1 MFGLALCL
9 VAALAFTLIP
19 GGGQVPAQPG
29 PKGGEN
35 PPAPG
40 KGKRAQEFI
49 DAFNKGDAQALANFW
64 VPEGDYTDEI
74 GRHYKGRPAIEKMYE
89 KYFAANKGGKLAITV
104 TSHRMVTSDVALEE
118 GITEVAQ
125 PDGGPPTSAA
135 FSAVLVKKDGVWY
148 FESVRD
154 SLPQPPSNAEH
165 FEDID
170 WLLGNWVGEN
180 EKGESGTASY
190 SWAENKNFIVS
201 NFSTTL
207 NGIPVVGGTQWIV
220 WDAVDKEIRS
230 FSFYSGGGFGQAV
243 WSKDGG
249 KWLIKVLLAVP
260 LDEDVALFEALTGK
274 YLRTLKGLPLPPGR
288 HAAGKLPRH
297 QQEPDRASHRA
308 AHEGS
313 THSRHPGTQG
323 RH

>member
-29 PKGGEN
+29 PKGGGEN

-49 DAFNKGDAQALANFW
+49 DAFNKGDAQTLANFW
-64 VPEGDYTDEI
+64 VAEGDYTDEI
-74 GRHYKGRPAIEKMYE
+74 GRHYKGRAAIEKMYE
-89 KYFAANKGGKLAITV
+89 KYFAANKGGKLSITV
-104 TSHRMVTSDVALEE
+104 TSHRMVTSDVAMEE

-125 PDGGPPTSAA
+125 PDGAPPTSAA

-165 FEDID
+165 FEDIE

-201 NFSTTL
+201 NFTTTL

-243 WSKDGG
+243 WTKDGG
-249 KWLIKVLLAVP
+249 KWLIKVTARTANGKKVSATNVMTKKDDDHATWQLTKLTVDGKELPDATP
-260 LDEDVALFEALTGK
+260 LKLKRVKPEAK
-274 YLRTLKGLPLPPGR
+274 
-288 HAAGKLPRH
+288 
-297 QQEPDRASHRA
+297 
-308 AHEGS
+308 
-313 THSRHPGTQG
+313 
-323 RH
+323 